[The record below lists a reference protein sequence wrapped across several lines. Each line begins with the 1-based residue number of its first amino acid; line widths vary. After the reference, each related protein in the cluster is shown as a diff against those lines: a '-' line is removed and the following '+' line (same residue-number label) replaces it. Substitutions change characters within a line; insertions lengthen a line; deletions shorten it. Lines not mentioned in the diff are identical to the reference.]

1 MELTRR
7 LTEVFFLY
15 LQVSNFYIAGFASKD
30 CTVTVNQEPFIEG
43 HLTENVT
50 INCTFTHANCFN
62 TPKVLWFRINT
73 NQTTNLC
80 SGACSSE
87 SSNGRFTLSG
97 TSSGGNAALRI
108 QQLTKADNGMY
119 YCGVAFQKSPSI
131 KSKQMGNGTML
142 VLKGPTDIG
151 SDLLLQSTLI
161 LILTLYTICITILL
175 AQTIR
180 LMQQA
185 NSNHNHSRND
195 PNEEQKS
202 RAFKDLALEFN
213 KKYRN
218 KKQETEVSEEK
229 QEAQLQCA
237 QYDDSIYQNA

>member
-1 MELTRR
+1 MELMRR

-15 LQVSNFYIAGFASKD
+15 LQASNWYTGGFASKD

-43 HLTENVT
+43 HLTKNVT
-50 INCTFTHANCFN
+50 INCTFTHAYCHS
-62 TPKVLWFRINT
+62 TPKVLWFKINT

-80 SGACSSE
+80 SGACS
-87 SSNGRFTLSG
+87 R
-97 TSSGGNAALRI
+97 
-108 QQLTKADNGMY
+108 
-119 YCGVAFQKSPSI
+119 
-131 KSKQMGNGTML
+131 
-142 VLKGPTDIG
+142 PTDIG

-161 LILTLYTICITILL
+161 MILTLYTICITILL
-175 AQTIR
+175 VQTIR
-180 LMQQA
+180 LMRQA

-218 KKQETEVSEEK
+218 KKHATEVNEEK
-229 QEAQLQCA
+229 QETQLQGA
-237 QYDDSIYQNA
+237 QHDDSIYQNA